1 MRKRKGRIVHG
12 GSPRDTRL
20 PDEQDAKLPAF
31 IDSVEELVR
40 LGIRKGLSMKQDGTK
55 LRQAEYWVKASCC
68 QDRDAAPYGH

>member
-55 LRQAEYWVKASCC
+55 LDSLVKTRFEEVPAL
-68 QDRDAAPYGH
+68 